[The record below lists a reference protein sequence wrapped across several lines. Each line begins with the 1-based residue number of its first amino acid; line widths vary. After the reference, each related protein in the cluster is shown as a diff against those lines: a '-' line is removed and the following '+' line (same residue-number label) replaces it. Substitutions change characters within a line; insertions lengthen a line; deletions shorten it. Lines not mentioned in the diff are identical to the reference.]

1 MEIEMIRIM
10 KTMKNNQPTLFL
22 LEKQHLESLI
32 FRALII
38 IINNYY
44 CYTTR
49 SILDDN
55 KYKFEN

>member
-1 MEIEMIRIM
+1 MIRIM
-10 KTMKNNQPTLFL
+10 KTMRNNQPTLFL

-32 FRALII
+32 FRTLII